1 MIIPKLKKI
10 KSEKKY
16 HDLNLIDEYEDPN
29 CEDKELKLIEQE
41 LDSPKVWRGSMN
53 EKIKMRILHLIDLGA
68 RYENSS
74 ELKEI
79 IDQHSKAREL
89 YENLLKSEENLTNFY
104 GSIDDKKIS
113 ERFDQIIEEGLNPKQ
128 NKVPWLKPAVGFAI
142 AAGFLIFGFNFLKG
156 SSLLD
161 KQKTIYAVYDGVDG
175 LLVGA
180 NVMINGLSIGNV
192 TELDF
197 LSNST
202 KILVTLKVKDK
213 LNFSSKSTA
222 SIYETGVLG
231 GLAISIDPI
240 FERESIVKTGDTLN
254 SSVRP
259 GLTEL
264 INRQIEPLSR
274 QLQSTITSV
283 DSIFTGASNVL
294 NRQTQ
299 EQIKESINVLTSA
312 IKAIN
317 NSSIIIEKTLTDK
330 NAQINNTID
339 NFEKI
344 SSNLSEVSEEL
355 NSFGLSVLSIGLP
368 SFITVINFLILYIKK
383 PTDVI
388 SRIVNIM
395 LGRILIIYF
404 LPKTEK

>member
-1 MIIPKLKKI
+1 
-10 KSEKKY
+10 
-16 HDLNLIDEYEDPN
+16 
-29 CEDKELKLIEQE
+29 
-41 LDSPKVWRGSMN
+41 
-53 EKIKMRILHLIDLGA
+53 MRL
-68 RYENSS
+68 S
-74 ELKEI
+74 KEI
-79 IDQHSKAREL
+79 KAAFFVL
-89 YENLLKSEENLTNFY
+89 STILLF
-104 GSIDDKKIS
+104 
-113 ERFDQIIEEGLNPKQ
+113 
-128 NKVPWLKPAVGFAI
+128 
-142 AAGFLIFGFNFLKG
+142 IFGFNFLKG
-156 SSLLD
+156 SSLLG
-161 KQKTIYAVYDGVDG
+161 KQKTIYAVYDEVDG

-197 LSNST
+197 LPNST

-240 FERESIVKTGDTLN
+240 FEKESTVKTGDTLN

-294 NRQTQ
+294 NKQTQ
-299 EQIKESINVLTSA
+299 EEIKESINVLTSA

-317 NSSIIIEKTLTDK
+317 SSSIIIEKTLTDK
-330 NAQINNTID
+330 NSQINNTID

-344 SSNLSEVSEEL
+344 SSNLSEVSGEL
-355 NSFGLSVLSIGLP
+355 NSFGLSNLLSNLEVSVDG
-368 SFITVINFLILYIKK
+368 
-383 PTDVI
+383 I
-388 SRIVNIM
+388 SSIVNKLDSDKSTIGK
-395 LGRILIIYF
+395 LINEDEVYNNLNSSIESLNLLISDIKENPKKYVHFSVFGR
-404 LPKTEK
+404 K

>member
-1 MIIPKLKKI
+1 
-10 KSEKKY
+10 
-16 HDLNLIDEYEDPN
+16 
-29 CEDKELKLIEQE
+29 
-41 LDSPKVWRGSMN
+41 
-53 EKIKMRILHLIDLGA
+53 MRL
-68 RYENSS
+68 S
-74 ELKEI
+74 KEI
-79 IDQHSKAREL
+79 KAAFFVL
-89 YENLLKSEENLTNFY
+89 STILLF
-104 GSIDDKKIS
+104 
-113 ERFDQIIEEGLNPKQ
+113 
-128 NKVPWLKPAVGFAI
+128 
-142 AAGFLIFGFNFLKG
+142 IFGFNFLKG

-161 KQKTIYAVYDGVDG
+161 KQKTIYAVYDEVDG

-197 LSNST
+197 LPNST
-202 KILVTLKVKDK
+202 KILVTIKVKDM

-231 GLAISIDPI
+231 GLAISIDPV

-294 NRQTQ
+294 NKQTQ
-299 EQIKESINVLTSA
+299 EEIKESINVLTSA

-317 NSSIIIEKTLTDK
+317 SSSIIIEKTLTDK

-344 SSNLSEVSEEL
+344 SSNLSEVSGEL
-355 NSFGLSVLSIGLP
+355 NSFGLSNLLSNLEVSVDG
-368 SFITVINFLILYIKK
+368 
-383 PTDVI
+383 I
-388 SRIVNIM
+388 SSIVNKLDSDKSTIGK
-395 LGRILIIYF
+395 LINEDEVYNNLNSSIESLNLLISDIKENPKKYVHFSVFGR
-404 LPKTEK
+404 K

>member
-1 MIIPKLKKI
+1 
-10 KSEKKY
+10 
-16 HDLNLIDEYEDPN
+16 
-29 CEDKELKLIEQE
+29 
-41 LDSPKVWRGSMN
+41 
-53 EKIKMRILHLIDLGA
+53 MRL
-68 RYENSS
+68 S
-74 ELKEI
+74 KEI
-79 IDQHSKAREL
+79 KAAFFV
-89 YENLLKSEENLTNFY
+89 LTTIRLF
-104 GSIDDKKIS
+104 
-113 ERFDQIIEEGLNPKQ
+113 
-128 NKVPWLKPAVGFAI
+128 
-142 AAGFLIFGFNFLKG
+142 IFGFNFLKG

-161 KQKTIYAVYDGVDG
+161 RQKTIYAVYDEVDG

-197 LSNST
+197 LPSST
-202 KILVTLKVKDK
+202 KILVTLKVRDK

-299 EQIKESINVLTSA
+299 EEIKESINVLTSA

-317 NSSIIIEKTLTDK
+317 NSSIIIEETLTAK
-330 NAQINNTID
+330 SSQINNTID

-344 SSNLSEVSEEL
+344 SSNLSEVSYEL
-355 NSFGLSVLSIGLP
+355 NSFELSNILSNLKVSIDG
-368 SFITVINFLILYIKK
+368 
-383 PTDVI
+383 I
-388 SRIVNIM
+388 SSIVNKLDSENSTIGK
-395 LGRILIIYF
+395 LINEDEVYNNLNSSIESLNILITDIKAN
-404 LPKTEK
+404 PKKYVHFSVFGRK

>member
-1 MIIPKLKKI
+1 
-10 KSEKKY
+10 
-16 HDLNLIDEYEDPN
+16 
-29 CEDKELKLIEQE
+29 
-41 LDSPKVWRGSMN
+41 
-53 EKIKMRILHLIDLGA
+53 MRL
-68 RYENSS
+68 S
-74 ELKEI
+74 KEI
-79 IDQHSKAREL
+79 KAAFFVL
-89 YENLLKSEENLTNFY
+89 STILLF
-104 GSIDDKKIS
+104 
-113 ERFDQIIEEGLNPKQ
+113 
-128 NKVPWLKPAVGFAI
+128 
-142 AAGFLIFGFNFLKG
+142 IFGFNFLKG

-161 KQKTIYAVYDGVDG
+161 KQKTIYAVYDEVDG

-197 LSNST
+197 LTNST

-294 NRQTQ
+294 NRKTQ
-299 EQIKESINVLTSA
+299 EEIKESINVLTSA

-330 NAQINNTID
+330 NTQINNTID

-344 SSNLSEVSEEL
+344 SSNLSEVSEEF
-355 NSFGLSVLSIGLP
+355 NSFGLSNLLANLEVSVDG
-368 SFITVINFLILYIKK
+368 
-383 PTDVI
+383 I
-388 SRIVNIM
+388 SSIVNKLESDNSTIGK
-395 LGRILIIYF
+395 LINEDEVYNNLNSSIESLNSLIIDIKSN
-404 LPKTEK
+404 PKKYVHFSVFGRK

>member
-1 MIIPKLKKI
+1 
-10 KSEKKY
+10 
-16 HDLNLIDEYEDPN
+16 
-29 CEDKELKLIEQE
+29 
-41 LDSPKVWRGSMN
+41 
-53 EKIKMRILHLIDLGA
+53 MRL
-68 RYENSS
+68 S
-74 ELKEI
+74 KEI
-79 IDQHSKAREL
+79 KAAFFVL
-89 YENLLKSEENLTNFY
+89 STILLF
-104 GSIDDKKIS
+104 
-113 ERFDQIIEEGLNPKQ
+113 
-128 NKVPWLKPAVGFAI
+128 
-142 AAGFLIFGFNFLKG
+142 IFGFNFLKG

-161 KQKTIYAVYDGVDG
+161 KQKTIYAVYDEVDG

-197 LSNST
+197 LTNST

-294 NRQTQ
+294 NRKTQ
-299 EQIKESINVLTSA
+299 EEIKESINVLTSA

-330 NAQINNTID
+330 NTQINNTID

-344 SSNLSEVSEEL
+344 SSSLSEVSEEL
-355 NSFGLSVLSIGLP
+355 NSFGLSNLLANLEVSVDG
-368 SFITVINFLILYIKK
+368 
-383 PTDVI
+383 I
-388 SRIVNIM
+388 SSIVNKLESDNSTIGK
-395 LGRILIIYF
+395 LISEDEVYNNLNSSIESLNSLITDIKANPKKYVHFSVFGR
-404 LPKTEK
+404 K

>member
-1 MIIPKLKKI
+1 
-10 KSEKKY
+10 
-16 HDLNLIDEYEDPN
+16 
-29 CEDKELKLIEQE
+29 
-41 LDSPKVWRGSMN
+41 
-53 EKIKMRILHLIDLGA
+53 MRL
-68 RYENSS
+68 S
-74 ELKEI
+74 KEI
-79 IDQHSKAREL
+79 KAAFFV
-89 YENLLKSEENLTNFY
+89 LLTILLF
-104 GSIDDKKIS
+104 
-113 ERFDQIIEEGLNPKQ
+113 
-128 NKVPWLKPAVGFAI
+128 
-142 AAGFLIFGFNFLKG
+142 IFGFNFLKG

-231 GLAISIDPI
+231 GLAISIEPI

-355 NSFGLSVLSIGLP
+355 NSFGLSNLLANLEVSVDG
-368 SFITVINFLILYIKK
+368 
-383 PTDVI
+383 I
-388 SRIVNIM
+388 SSIVNKLESDNSTIGK
-395 LGRILIIYF
+395 LINEDEVYNNLNSSIESLNSLIIDIKSN
-404 LPKTEK
+404 PKKYVHFSVFGRK

>member
-1 MIIPKLKKI
+1 
-10 KSEKKY
+10 
-16 HDLNLIDEYEDPN
+16 
-29 CEDKELKLIEQE
+29 
-41 LDSPKVWRGSMN
+41 
-53 EKIKMRILHLIDLGA
+53 MRL
-68 RYENSS
+68 S
-74 ELKEI
+74 KEI
-79 IDQHSKAREL
+79 KAAFFVL
-89 YENLLKSEENLTNFY
+89 STILLF
-104 GSIDDKKIS
+104 
-113 ERFDQIIEEGLNPKQ
+113 
-128 NKVPWLKPAVGFAI
+128 
-142 AAGFLIFGFNFLKG
+142 IFGFNFLKG

-161 KQKTIYAVYDGVDG
+161 KQKTIYAVYDEVDG

-197 LSNST
+197 LPNST

-240 FERESIVKTGDTLN
+240 FEKASTVNTGDTLN

-299 EQIKESINVLTSA
+299 EEIKESINVLTSA

-317 NSSIIIEKTLTDK
+317 NSSIIIEKTLTAK
-330 NAQINNTID
+330 NTQINNTID

-344 SSNLSEVSEEL
+344 SSNLSEVSDEL
-355 NSFGLSVLSIGLP
+355 NSFGLSNLLSNLEVSVDG
-368 SFITVINFLILYIKK
+368 
-383 PTDVI
+383 I
-388 SRIVNIM
+388 SSIVNKLDSDKSTIGK
-395 LGRILIIYF
+395 LINEDEVYNNLNSSIESLNSLIIDIKEN
-404 LPKTEK
+404 PKKYVHFSVFGRK

>member
-1 MIIPKLKKI
+1 LRL
-10 KSEKKY
+10 S
-16 HDLNLIDEYEDPN
+16 
-29 CEDKELKLIEQE
+29 
-41 LDSPKVWRGSMN
+41 
-53 EKIKMRILHLIDLGA
+53 
-68 RYENSS
+68 
-74 ELKEI
+74 KEI
-79 IDQHSKAREL
+79 KAAFFVL
-89 YENLLKSEENLTNFY
+89 STILLF
-104 GSIDDKKIS
+104 
-113 ERFDQIIEEGLNPKQ
+113 
-128 NKVPWLKPAVGFAI
+128 
-142 AAGFLIFGFNFLKG
+142 IFGFNFLKG

-161 KQKTIYAVYDGVDG
+161 KQKTIYAVYDEVDG

-197 LSNST
+197 LPNST

-240 FERESIVKTGDTLN
+240 FEKQSIVKTGDTLN
-254 SSVRP
+254 SNVRP

-299 EQIKESINVLTSA
+299 EEIKESINVLTSA

-317 NSSIIIEKTLTDK
+317 SSSIIIEKTLTDN

-344 SSNLSEVSEEL
+344 SSNLSEVSDEL
-355 NSFGLSVLSIGLP
+355 NSFGLSSLLSNLEVSVDG
-368 SFITVINFLILYIKK
+368 
-383 PTDVI
+383 I
-388 SRIVNIM
+388 SSIVNKLDSDKSTIGK
-395 LGRILIIYF
+395 LINEDEVYNNLNSSIESLNSLISDIKANPKKYVHFSVFGR
-404 LPKTEK
+404 K

>member
-1 MIIPKLKKI
+1 
-10 KSEKKY
+10 
-16 HDLNLIDEYEDPN
+16 
-29 CEDKELKLIEQE
+29 
-41 LDSPKVWRGSMN
+41 
-53 EKIKMRILHLIDLGA
+53 MRL
-68 RYENSS
+68 S
-74 ELKEI
+74 KEI
-79 IDQHSKAREL
+79 KAAFFVL
-89 YENLLKSEENLTNFY
+89 TTILLF
-104 GSIDDKKIS
+104 
-113 ERFDQIIEEGLNPKQ
+113 
-128 NKVPWLKPAVGFAI
+128 
-142 AAGFLIFGFNFLKG
+142 IFGFNFLKG

-161 KQKTIYAVYDGVDG
+161 RQKTIYAVYDEVDG

-197 LSNST
+197 LPNST

-231 GLAISIDPI
+231 GLAISIEPV

-294 NRQTQ
+294 NKQTQ
-299 EQIKESINVLTSA
+299 EEIKESINVLTSA

-317 NSSIIIEKTLTDK
+317 NSSIIIEETLTAK
-330 NAQINNTID
+330 SSQINNTLD

-344 SSNLSEVSEEL
+344 SSNLSEVSYEL
-355 NSFGLSVLSIGLP
+355 NSFGLSDLLSNLEVSVDGISSVVNKLDSNNSTIGKLINEDEVYNNLN
-368 SFITVINFLILYIKK
+368 SSIESLNNLITDIKENPKKYIHFS
-383 PTDVI
+383 VF
-388 SRIVNIM
+388 
-395 LGRILIIYF
+395 GR
-404 LPKTEK
+404 K